1 MAAVT
6 NEVSIKASILIIFVF
21 NYYGFFI
28 LNGGTI
34 DLQILVKRYDP
45 FRLILQVL
53 DDTCIVKPILYDPVI
68 VLVLNGDNDGDA
80 VIINRVLNVVCI
92 GSVRPM
98 VFLNGTDILGTVV
111 QPFITVMNVIL
122 NIV

>member
-45 FRLILQVL
+45 FRLIL
-53 DDTCIVKPILYDPVI
+53 
-68 VLVLNGDNDGDA
+68 
-80 VIINRVLNVVCI
+80 
-92 GSVRPM
+92 
-98 VFLNGTDILGTVV
+98 
-111 QPFITVMNVIL
+111 
-122 NIV
+122 